1 MSTVKKRGPLLTAV
15 VHAILIFL
23 AAFQLF
29 PLVVLFIN
37 TLRTDAEIKQTP
49 LGFPEHASFIN
60 YAETWMKGSY
70 AVAFRNSIF
79 IGVCVIAIVIVGA
92 GLAAYGVARLKIP
105 GRNFFIGYFMMG
117 MSFPAFMF
125 IVPLYY
131 NFSEMGLVNTHASVI
146 IIYAASYIPFSMLLI
161 RTFLVGIPRELE
173 EAGKID
179 GCSEFGVFLHVTIPL
194 SLPILATVALIVFV
208 WCWNEFLWAN
218 TFLTV
223 DDIRT
228 VSTRFYKFVGEWS
241 RDLAKIYTAGM
252 IALGPIIILY
262 LCLQKSFIEGLTQ
275 GGVKG

>member
-1 MSTVKKRGPLLTAV
+1 MSTVKKRTPWQSVLI
-15 VHAILIFL
+15 HAALMLL

-29 PLVVLFIN
+29 PLVVLFVN
-37 TLRTDAEIKQTP
+37 TLRTDSEIKHLP
-49 LGFPEHASFIN
+49 IGWPEHPSLIN
-60 YAETWMKGSY
+60 YAETWVKGSY

-79 IGVCVIAIVIVGA
+79 IGACVILIVLIGA
-92 GLAAYGVARLKIP
+92 GLAAYGLARLQLP
-105 GRNFFIGYFMMG
+105 GRNMLIGYFMMG

-131 NFSEMGLVNTHASVI
+131 NFSELGLVNTHASVI
-146 IIYAASYIPFSMLLI
+146 LIYAASYLPFSILLI

-179 GCSEFGVFLHVTIPL
+179 GCNEFGVFLHVTMPL
-194 SLPILATVALIVFV
+194 SLPILATVSLIVFV

-218 TFLTV
+218 TFLTT

-252 IALGPIIILY
+252 IALGPIIVLY
-262 LCLQKSFIEGLTQ
+262 LCLQKTFIEGLTQ